1 MKSVELHTSLDPHW
15 LVTDSVS
22 VGLVPVGQGTPD
34 LYATVLVDDTPQL
47 RISLYSYP
55 DDAQA
60 FHDSIIWGNFI
71 AMGFGERVYIINLVS
86 RQSYELNLGSYFG
99 YMEKHGDELLIA
111 SAERVFCL
119 NSDGKLQWQSPQLGI
134 DGVVLHE
141 STEHE
146 IYGAG
151 EWDPPGGW
159 RNFKLS
165 ARSGMLL

>member
-1 MKSVELHTSLDPHW
+1 MKSVELHTSFDPHS

-22 VGLVPVGQGTPD
+22 VGLIPLGQGTPD
-34 LYATVLVDDTPQL
+34 LYATVSVDDRPQL

-55 DDAQA
+55 DDAHTFQ
-60 FHDSIIWGNFI
+60 DSIIWGNFVAI
-71 AMGFGERVYIINLVS
+71 GFGERVYIVNLAS
-86 RQSYELNLGSYFG
+86 RQSIELNLGGYFG
-99 YMEKHGDELLIA
+99 HMEKHGDELLIA
-111 SAERVFCL
+111 SVERVFCL
-119 NSDGKLQWQSPQLGI
+119 DSDGKLRWQSPQLGI

-159 RNFKLS
+159 RDFKLS
-165 ARSGMLL
+165 ASSGMLL